1 MLKDKTFQQAL
12 EDAEPHI
19 TEMAQEVETF
29 GQAMELLIRR
39 WIAEADT
46 LTGQEWLDLP
56 ETTRALLDD
65 LRAIMA
71 SWEDRNGNSE

>member
-1 MLKDKTFQQAL
+1 VLEDKTFQQAL

-19 TEMAQEVETF
+19 TEMVQEVETF